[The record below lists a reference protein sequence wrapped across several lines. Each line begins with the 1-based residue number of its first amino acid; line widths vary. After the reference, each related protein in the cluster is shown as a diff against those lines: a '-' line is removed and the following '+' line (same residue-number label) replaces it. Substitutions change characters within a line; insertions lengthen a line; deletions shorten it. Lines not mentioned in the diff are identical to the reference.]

1 MKTWDG
7 AIVLETELDLFKF
20 KQFESEIILLTIRWY
35 LKYSLSYR
43 NLVEMMEER
52 GLHMAHTTIMRWV
65 HQFGPEL
72 DKRIRPYL
80 KPTNDSF
87 RTDETY
93 VKVKGQWKYLYRAV
107 DSSGNTID
115 FMLSENRDIH
125 AAKRFFKK
133 AIASPHNQSPRVITV
148 DKNPAYPT
156 AVQQLKD
163 EKAMKQETLLRQQ
176 KYLNNIIEQDH
187 RFIKKII
194 KPMLGFKSF
203 KTAEKTIAGI
213 EVMHMIRKGQVEY
226 KHSSALSDVKFINK
240 LFGLTA

>member
-1 MKTWDG
+1 VYSNG
-7 AIVLETELDLFKF
+7 
-20 KQFESEIILLTIRWY
+20 STI
-35 LKYSLSYR
+35 
-43 NLVEMMEER
+43 E
-52 GLHMAHTTIMRWV
+52 
-65 HQFGPEL
+65 
-72 DKRIRPYL
+72 
-80 KPTNDSF
+80 
-87 RTDETY
+87 
-93 VKVKGQWKYLYRAV
+93 
-107 DSSGNTID
+107 
-115 FMLSENRDIH
+115 FMLSENRDSP

-133 AIASPHNQSPRVITV
+133 AMASPHNQSPRVITV

-163 EKAMKQETLLRQQ
+163 ENAMKQETLLRQQ

-213 EVMHMIRKGQVEY
+213 EVMHMIKKGQVECI
-226 KHSSALSDVKFINK
+226 HSSALSTVKFINK

>member
-1 MKTWDG
+1 
-7 AIVLETELDLFKF
+7 
-20 KQFESEIILLTIRWY
+20 
-35 LKYSLSYR
+35 
-43 NLVEMMEER
+43 
-52 GLHMAHTTIMRWV
+52 MAHTTIMRRV

-80 KPTNDSF
+80 KSTNDSF

-125 AAKRFFKK
+125 APKRFFKK
-133 AIASPHNQSPRVITV
+133 AMASLHNQSPPVITV

-163 EKAMKQETLLRQQ
+163 EKTMKQETLLRQQ
-176 KYLNNIIEQDH
+176 KYLNNMIEQDH
-187 RFIKKII
+187 RFIKIVI

-213 EVMHMIRKGQVEY
+213 EVMHMIRKGQVECN
-226 KHSSALSDVKFINK
+226 HSSALSTVKFINK

>member
-1 MKTWDG
+1 M
-7 AIVLETELDLFKF
+7 
-20 KQFESEIILLTIRWY
+20 LTVRWY

-43 NLVEMMEER
+43 DLVEMMKER
-52 GLHMAHTTIMRWV
+52 GLGMAHTTIMRWV
-65 HQFGPEL
+65 HQFSPEL

-93 VKVKGQWKYLYRAV
+93 IKVKGQWKYLDRAV
-107 DSSGNTID
+107 DSIGNTID
-115 FMLSENRDIH
+115 SMLSENRDAS

-133 AIASPHNQSPRVITV
+133 ALTSPHNQLPRVITV

-163 EKAMKQETLLRQQ
+163 EKAMNQETLLRQQ

-187 RFIKKII
+187 RFIKKVFE
-194 KPMLGFKSF
+194 PMLGFKSF
-203 KTAEKTIAGI
+203 STAEKTIAGI
-213 EVMHMIRKGQVEY
+213 EAMHMI
-226 KHSSALSDVKFINK
+226 LSLICFYSCTKTFTVNLKRILK
-240 LFGLTA
+240 LMK